1 MDRKTRERAFDP
13 YFSTKAENR
22 GFGLASVHGFVK
34 SHDALMEV
42 DSEEG
47 KGTSIRITMSCA
59 TTPRRTPQIEG
70 DFQFENK
77 RILIVDDD
85 TVVLSAVSKLLMRL
99 GADVSTADSG
109 EAALAVL
116 NRADNMDLVLLDV
129 SMPAVDGVETSRRIR
144 AKADSLPIVFMSG
157 HTRRAVPLELST
169 DDNSTFL
176 SKPFSISALHKACA
190 NVFKSKGQDG

>member
-1 MDRKTRERAFDP
+1 
-13 YFSTKAENR
+13 
-22 GFGLASVHGFVK
+22 
-34 SHDALMEV
+34 
-42 DSEEG
+42 
-47 KGTSIRITMSCA
+47 
-59 TTPRRTPQIEG
+59 
-70 DFQFENK
+70 
-77 RILIVDDD
+77 
-85 TVVLSAVSKLLMRL
+85 MRL

-144 AKADSLPIVFMSG
+144 AKAASLPIVFMSG